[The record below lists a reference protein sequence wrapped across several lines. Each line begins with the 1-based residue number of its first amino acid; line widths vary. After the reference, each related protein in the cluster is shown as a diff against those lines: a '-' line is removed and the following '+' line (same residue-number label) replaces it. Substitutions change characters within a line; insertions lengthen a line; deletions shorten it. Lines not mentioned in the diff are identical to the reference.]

1 MIKKSQISF
10 SFLLQEIGLKKPLQ
24 SDPCVARVIV
34 RVMKSSDLFYFII
47 YFVVVV
53 VVVEARIVI
62 KRGGIMFTR
71 IFGKPKPETNAL
83 TTLDKLNEV
92 F

>member
-10 SFLLQEIGLKKPLQ
+10 SFVLQEIGLKKPLQ

-47 YFVVVV
+47 CFFVV